1 MLAAIALAFATRS
14 MPARTGEGSAVLA
27 RTLGFRR
34 YLATAEAG
42 QIRFEEGEDVF
53 SKYLPYA
60 IVFGEADRWA
70 KVFAT
75 LATAGGAAAVAPTV
89 AWYTSPH
96 AWTYASFG
104 ESVNSFS
111 VTTAGSISAAAASSS
126 SGFGGGGGGFSG
138 GGFGGGGGGGW

>member
-1 MLAAIALAFATRS
+1 MRGLPVILWSSPLLLLYAA
-14 MPARTGEGSAVLA
+14 
-27 RTLGFRR
+27 FRR